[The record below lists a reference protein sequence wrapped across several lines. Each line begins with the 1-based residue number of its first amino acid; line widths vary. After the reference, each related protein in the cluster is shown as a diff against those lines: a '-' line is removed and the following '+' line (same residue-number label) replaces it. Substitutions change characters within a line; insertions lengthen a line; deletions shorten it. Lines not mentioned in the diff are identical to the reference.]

1 MHHISRLLTTNW
13 SYVVEG
19 VHADCVQI
27 GSDRFWWGEH
37 SGGQRTRDKR
47 EDAIN
52 CSPHPRFGL
61 FGLFGPRP
69 LFVLFVGL
77 SFVSSSACQKVRN
90 FAWSHGL
97 LVPRSSKKNAATR
110 GLPRFNF
117 NWLIFSVSL
126 CDNCKILHSFL
137 HTLLLFIINRNYIVE
152 CCKMLWKTCIAL
164 SLIVGTKLFYDV
176 IVRFNVCL
184 RKKVQRNGMVKIMS
198 SISSIE
204 KKRNNI
210 WIEF

>member
-1 MHHISRLLTTNW
+1 MHHISRLLTTNL

-19 VHADCVQI
+19 VQADCVQI

-52 CSPHPRFGL
+52 CCPHPRFGL

-97 LVPRSSKKNAATR
+97 LVPRSSKKMLLPVWIAAY
-110 GLPRFNF
+110 
-117 NWLIFSVSL
+117 IFSEVNLSCYEARWASL
-126 CDNCKILHSFL
+126 
-137 HTLLLFIINRNYIVE
+137 E
-152 CCKMLWKTCIAL
+152 CCLLGIQLAIIHRCISPGCAFIHVQL
-164 SLIVGTKLFYDV
+164 GV
-176 IVRFNVCL
+176 I
-184 RKKVQRNGMVKIMS
+184 M
-198 SISSIE
+198 
-204 KKRNNI
+204 
-210 WIEF
+210 